1 MSDAELHPRRGHVLL
16 AFLPALTVLLACFV
30 QRPGETDLWWHLRA
44 GEWMVAHGQI
54 PHVDPFS
61 LSRGGEPW
69 TNFEWLY
76 QLAVYGLQCAGGLPL
91 VIFGHAALAAVG
103 FWGALRAAAATTSVS
118 ARALAGALAAG
129 TQFIYAFAR
138 PQVVTLALT
147 GVYLALLGE
156 QRRVTRGRAALILLL
171 QVVWVN
177 AHGGY
182 AFGLLLL
189 ALWAAER
196 RFVTGWTPRASELVG
211 ATASAGPGHRVGGRG
226 KALPGVGV
234 RALAATARVA
244 NVRSEG
250 RLSR

>member
-156 QRRVTRGRAALILLL
+156 QRRVTRGRA
-171 QVVWVN
+171 
-177 AHGGY
+177 GGMTWRTSCPRCSP
-182 AFGLLLL
+182 A
-189 ALWAAER
+189 R
-196 RFVTGWTPRASELVG
+196 RPAMRCPT
-211 ATASAGPGHRVGGRG
+211 
-226 KALPGVGV
+226 
-234 RALAATARVA
+234 RALFRDAPRGPRCGAWIASTA
-244 NVRSEG
+244 N
-250 RLSR
+250 